1 MRKTWKWLLMLL
13 GGALFGA
20 GLVLQAQVAL
30 AHHARAEVDNTF
42 FLWREL
48 GRATFAFQS
57 RDSKLA
63 LAMAELPEAVLVQFD
78 LWSKVLGGLGLLL
91 AMVVPWIRTAKARK

>member
-1 MRKTWKWLLMLL
+1 MHRIWKWLLGLV

-63 LAMAELPEAVLVQFD
+63 LAMAELPPEVLDQFD

-91 AMVVPWIRTAKARK
+91 ALAVPWLRTGKSR

>member
-1 MRKTWKWLLMLL
+1 MRRIWKWLLMLL

-20 GLVLQAQVAL
+20 GLILQAQVAL
-30 AHHARAEVDNTF
+30 AHYARTEVDNTF

-63 LAMAELPEAVLVQFD
+63 LAMAELPEEVLVQFD
-78 LWSKVLGGLGLLL
+78 LWSKVLGGLGLLIAL
-91 AMVVPWIRTAKARK
+91 VVPWIRTAKVKK

>member
-1 MRKTWKWLLMLL
+1 MLL

-57 RDSKLA
+57 RDSRLA
-63 LAMAELPEAVLVQFD
+63 LAMAELPEDVLVQFD
-78 LWSKVLGGLGLLL
+78 LWSKVLGGFGLLITL
-91 AMVVPWIRTAKARK
+91 VAPWIRTVKSK

>member
-1 MRKTWKWLLMLL
+1 MLL

-30 AHHARAEVDNTF
+30 AHYARAEVDNTF

-57 RDSKLA
+57 RDSRLA
-63 LAMAELPEAVLVQFD
+63 LAMAELPEDVLAQFD
-78 LWSKVLGGLGLLL
+78 LWSKVLGGFGLLINL
-91 AMVVPWIRTAKARK
+91 VAPWIRTVKSK

>member
-1 MRKTWKWLLMLL
+1 MLL

-30 AHHARAEVDNTF
+30 AHYARAEVDNTF

-57 RDSKLA
+57 RDSRLA
-63 LAMAELPEAVLVQFD
+63 LAMAELPEDVLVQFD
-78 LWSKVLGGLGLLL
+78 LWSKVLGGFGLLITL
-91 AMVVPWIRTAKARK
+91 VAPWIRTVKPK